1 MAPKF
6 SLQTILDYHHSRVEI
21 LELELSQLLQA
32 KNEALAALDQLFGDL
47 DRLYQELTNF
57 QTGEM
62 DLKVI
67 SQSRF
72 NIKRTQSKIEKQKE
86 QLVKIDQSINVKQKE
101 IIDARQDEAVFGKLK
116 EKEKGRFEEKIKR
129 QESTLQ
135 TDIYISQAYR
145 QAIKNTAREEG
156 SK

>member
-6 SLQTILDYHHSRVEI
+6 SMQTVLDYHHNRVEL
-21 LELELSQLLQA
+21 LEMELSQLLQA

-47 DRLYQELTNF
+47 DRLYQELTDF

-62 DLKVI
+62 DLKFI

-72 NIKRTQSKIEKQKE
+72 NIKRTQAKIERQKE
-86 QLVKIDQSINVKQKE
+86 ELLKIDKAIDAKQKE
-101 IIDARQDEAVFGKLK
+101 IIDARQDEAVFDKLK
-116 EKEKGRFEEKIKR
+116 EKEMDRFEEKVKR
-129 QESTLQ
+129 KESILQ

-145 QAIKNTAREEG
+145 QAIKNASREDG